1 MVNNKIHTEEETKS
15 LKLDQEDLSN
25 YLAKI
30 EEEIGS
36 GIGELSNEFS
46 LMVLKINAMNNTM
59 EKLLDEQT
67 KQQSKNYNDK
77 TVNDKLKQMIQS
89 KIDKIFAVRQLR
101 ISDYEKTDEE
111 SRKGRVTKWVNVR
124 NKGEE
129 FAFKIITEKE
139 RANVQNQ
146 VTILKELHD
155 WQNITRIYGL
165 TCEENKWYLVS
176 EWAEY
181 GNLREYYINYKDR
194 FDIRLKLRISLDIAR
209 GLNFLRAVE
218 IVHRDVRAK
227 NILITLHETA
237 KLANFKFSRSL
248 FTSTSKQSQN
258 LERVRYCA
266 PELLERAHN
275 FKYDHKCEVYSFGIL
290 LWEIAE

>member
-1 MVNNKIHTEEETKS
+1 
-15 LKLDQEDLSN
+15 
-25 YLAKI
+25 
-30 EEEIGS
+30 
-36 GIGELSNEFS
+36 
-46 LMVLKINAMNNTM
+46 
-59 EKLLDEQT
+59 
-67 KQQSKNYNDK
+67 
-77 TVNDKLKQMIQS
+77 
-89 KIDKIFAVRQLR
+89 
-101 ISDYEKTDEE
+101 
-111 SRKGRVTKWVNVR
+111 
-124 NKGEE
+124 
-129 FAFKIITEKE
+129 
-139 RANVQNQ
+139 
-146 VTILKELHD
+146 
-155 WQNITRIYGL
+155 
-165 TCEENKWYLVS
+165 LVS

-290 LWEIAE
+290 LWEIAEERTPYKEYTDIVKITDFVR